1 MGRLTDDYR
10 EYLLET
16 LRSPSEMAAYLD
28 AVLEQG
34 DREALMVA
42 LRDVADAVGVT
53 KLANWANLNRENLY
67 RMLSASGNPRL
78 DSLER
83 ILKPLD
89 LRVGILPIRKLK
101 ATCRPAGGAKGD
113 KSTRAKHSASG

>member
-16 LRSPSEMAAYLD
+16 LQSPREMAAYLD
-28 AVLEQG
+28 AALEQG

-89 LRVGILPIRKLK
+89 LRLGILPIRQPRS
-101 ATCRPAGGAKGD
+101 ARRPRRQAKGE
-113 KSTRAKHSASG
+113 KSTRTKRSAAG

>member
-10 EYLLET
+10 EYLLKT
-16 LRSPSEMAAYLD
+16 IQSPREMATYLD
-28 AVLEQG
+28 AALEQG

-42 LRDVADAVGVT
+42 LRDVADALGVT

-89 LRVGILPIRKLK
+89 LRLGILAIRHSKTARQPVGPSK
-101 ATCRPAGGAKGD
+101 GAK
-113 KSTRAKHSASG
+113 SARVKRSAAG